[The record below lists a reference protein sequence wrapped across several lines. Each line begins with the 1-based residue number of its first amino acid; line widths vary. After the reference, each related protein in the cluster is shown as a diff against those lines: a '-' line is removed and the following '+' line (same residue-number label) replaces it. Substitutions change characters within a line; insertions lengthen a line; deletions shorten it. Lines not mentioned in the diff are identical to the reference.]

1 MYVLIDKVEKFLR
14 VRCPKGYNRVCMSK
28 DYTLKDLA
36 LGHYTSA
43 YDIDFLYNISSG
55 NGAFV
60 TIGRLIDR
68 CSDFKD
74 FKALIGDDKH
84 KQLEVIMEIWNLYD
98 GSDCDGLNIYD
109 TVEHVMNQ
117 YLYPDLG

>member
-1 MYVLIDKVEKFLR
+1 MTTKEVE
-14 VRCPKGYNRVCMSK
+14 
-28 DYTLKDLA
+28 
-36 LGHYTSA
+36 LGHYASA
-43 YDIDFLYNISSG
+43 YDIDFLSNISGG

-74 FKALIGDDKH
+74 FKAFIGDDKQ
-84 KQLEVIMEIWNLYD
+84 KQLEVIMEVWNLYE

-117 YLYPDLG
+117 YLYPDLD